1 MPRTGRPRAFDEAT
15 VLAEARD
22 LFWARGYG
30 ATSVQDLVDGLSL
43 QRGSLYGAFGDKRAL
58 YLKAVTLYAT
68 ENRQRL
74 DAELDAAEQVL
85 PVLRRILAAP
95 ATLTMPDDGRPPTR
109 GCLVG
114 NTTAELVPADKEAR
128 ALVSAAFDGFLDV
141 VTRALTRAQERGEVT
156 TAATPQAQAQLLLV
170 LFQGA
175 ALVARVDAGDRQ
187 RIIAGIDAAIDGLR
201 ARPRS
206 REPMSGRTYE

>member
-1 MPRTGRPRAFDEAT
+1 MPRTGRPRAFDEST

-22 LFWARGYG
+22 LYWAQGYG

-58 YLKAVTLYAT
+58 YFRAVTLYVT

-74 DAELDAAEQVL
+74 ESALDAAEEVL

-95 ATLTMPDDGRPPTR
+95 VALTGAGDGPPTR

-114 NTTAELVPADKEAR
+114 NTTAELVPADEEAR
-128 ALVSAAFDGFLDV
+128 GLVSAAFDGFVDV
-141 VTRALTRAQERGEVT
+141 VARALSRAQERGEVT

-175 ALVARVDAGDRQ
+175 ALVARADAGDRR

-201 ARPRS
+201 PCPNAES
-206 REPMSGRTYE
+206 R

>member
-1 MPRTGRPRAFDEAT
+1 MPRTGRPRAFDENT

-22 LFWARGYG
+22 LFWARGYQ

-43 QRGSLYGAFGDKRAL
+43 QRGSLYGAFGDKRSL
-58 YLKAVTLYAT
+58 YLKAVTLYVT

-74 DAELDAAEQVL
+74 ESALDAAEEVL

-95 ATLTMPDDGRPPTR
+95 AALTEADGPLPAR

-114 NTTAELVPADKEAR
+114 NTTAELVPADEEAR
-128 ALVSAAFDGFLDV
+128 GLVGAAFDGFLDV
-141 VTRALTRAQERGEVT
+141 VTRALSRAQERGEVT

-170 LFQGA
+170 LFQGS
-175 ALVARVDAGDRQ
+175 ALVARVDAGDRR
-187 RIIAGIDAAIDGLR
+187 RIVAGIDAAIDGLR
-201 ARPRS
+201 PRPDAGNR
-206 REPMSGRTYE
+206 

>member
-1 MPRTGRPRAFDEAT
+1 MPRTGRPRAFDENN

-22 LFWARGYG
+22 LFWAQGYG

-43 QRGSLYGAFGDKRAL
+43 QRGSLYGAFGDKRTL

-68 ENRQRL
+68 ENRRRL
-74 DAELDAAEQVL
+74 ESALDEAEEVL

-95 ATLTMPDDGRPPTR
+95 ATLTSPAARSPTR

-114 NTTAELVPADKEAR
+114 NTTAELVPADEDAR
-128 ALVSAAFDGFLDV
+128 TLVSAAFDGFVEV
-141 VTRALTRAQERGEVT
+141 VTRALSRAQERGEVT

-170 LFQGA
+170 LFQGS
-175 ALVARVDAGDRQ
+175 ALIARVDAGDRL

-201 ARPRS
+201 ARPNAENR
-206 REPMSGRTYE
+206 

>member
-1 MPRTGRPRAFDEAT
+1 MP
-15 VLAEARD
+15 
-22 LFWARGYG
+22 
-30 ATSVQDLVDGLSL
+30 
-43 QRGSLYGAFGDKRAL
+43 
-58 YLKAVTLYAT
+58 
-68 ENRQRL
+68 
-74 DAELDAAEQVL
+74 
-85 PVLRRILAAP
+85 
-95 ATLTMPDDGRPPTR
+95 DGRPPTR

-141 VTRALTRAQERGEVT
+141 VTRALTRAQECGEVT

-201 ARPRS
+201 ARPAVES
-206 REPMSGRTYE
+206 Q